1 MKKLSIVLALI
12 MALSCFSLTAFAA
25 DESTTEAA
33 ATTEGRTEMRRQK
46 SVRQLLEK
54 DPGALSPSRASFHSS
69 VCFHYP
75 RVY

>member
-1 MKKLSIVLALI
+1 MRRTPEHGSPEPN
-12 MALSCFSLTAFAA
+12 S
-25 DESTTEAA
+25 AA

-54 DPGALSPSRASFHSS
+54 DPGSLSPSRTSFHSS